1 MEFIKK
7 MSEYFKISPYK
18 SWRRDNRDEW
28 LVYFKDAIRHHDSYD
43 KAFKFLFE
51 TMNLKLAQFFIHRP
65 EDDGSPIVYE
75 VDYRL
80 YYQNSDIIHTLSQY
94 NCTGFVFDDYD
105 IALKAQYE
113 LDKIRMWNLLKR

>member
-1 MEFIKK
+1 

-28 LVYFKDAIRHHDSYD
+28 LVYCKETIQEYDCYD

-51 TMNLKLAQFFIHRP
+51 TMNLEIAQFFIPRP
-65 EDDGSPIVYE
+65 KEDRSPIVYE
-75 VDYRL
+75 IHCRL
-80 YYQNSDIIHTLSQY
+80 YYQDSDVIRNLSQY
-94 NCTGFVFDDYD
+94 DCHGFVFDDYET
-105 IALKAQYE
+105 ALKAQYE